1 MAPPDLIWPKAIVFD
16 LDGTLVDS
24 APDIAAAVNAGFGPL
39 GIQPFDV
46 EAVKPMIGGGAAV
59 AIQRAARQLGMT
71 LAGDVEAGVLA
82 RFLETYARASTEGRG
97 LYPDAHMVLSGLTSR
112 GHRLAICTNKADH
125 ITHITLEALGIAGYF
140 KTVIAGRDDVPKKP
154 DPEMVRRALF
164 GLGASPGE
172 AVMIGDSHADI
183 DAARAAGLRA
193 IAVSY
198 GYSPKP
204 AAELGAD
211 LVVGGLAEIPAA
223 LADLA
228 RAAAV

>member
-1 MAPPDLIWPKAIVFD
+1 MATPSAIWPRAIVFD

-39 GIQPFDV
+39 GVEPFDV
-46 EAVKPMIGGGAAV
+46 EAVKPMIGGGATV
-59 AIQRAARQLGMT
+59 AIQRAAKRLGLT
-71 LAGDVEAGVLA
+71 LAADVEAGVLA
-82 RFLETYARASTEGRG
+82 RFLETYARASSDGRG
-97 LYPDAHMVLSGLTSR
+97 LYPDAHMVLSELTSQGR
-112 GHRLAICTNKADH
+112 RLAICTNKASH

-140 KTVIAGRDDVPKKP
+140 KTVVAGRDDVPKKP
-154 DPEMVRRALF
+154 DPEMVRRALH
-164 GLGASPGE
+164 GLGAAPGE

-183 DAARAAGLRA
+183 DAARAAGVRA

-211 LVVGGLAEIPAA
+211 LVIGGLAQIPAA
-223 LADLA
+223 LARLA
-228 RAAAV
+228 AAAAV